1 MEGKEELRRR
11 LGRSPD
17 DMDALNLAYAGETA
31 ADVEKSG
38 DTWV

>member
-1 MEGKEELRRR
+1 VAHARR
-11 LGRSPD
+11 GT
-17 DMDALNLAYAGETA
+17 LNLAYAGETA